1 MRPSAAISKCTYV
14 RTYVRK
20 MVDAMVLVRW
30 FGNNSRTFDGR
41 SANVSTENIVSVNGK
56 KRTAAT
62 NVSKLQVG
70 DVLELTFPDDKT
82 IWKAVVIENGGDTTG
97 TREPRRLVRTPNP
110 WRRES
115 PGESPADGRRT
126 SGRTTVPP
134 VRYRDHE
141 RSHSPPSEKTVTKR
155 SRSDPAPKA
164 KKQRGKFVW
173 VCTYVGI
180 YKVISC
186 SMGCLIAN

>member
-1 MRPSAAISKCTYV
+1 
-14 RTYVRK
+14 
-20 MVDAMVLVRW
+20 MVLVRW